1 MLIKQ
6 PNITNNKPSAL
17 AFQRICIHNLNQ
29 KFDLVEYK
37 WIQHHVR
44 VRDQKGERE
53 RYQEDGESL
62 SLYLNKCWPYT
73 LNAAQKYI
81 FHIYSNYICL
91 LDQKRFYTRV
101 TLRGI

>member
-6 PNITNNKPSAL
+6 ANITNNKPSEL
-17 AFQRICIHNLNQ
+17 DFQRICIHNLNQ

-53 RYQEDGESL
+53 DERDISKMERACHFILISVG
-62 SLYLNKCWPYT
+62 
-73 LNAAQKYI
+73 
-81 FHIYSNYICL
+81 HIL
-91 LDQKRFYTRV
+91 
-101 TLRGI
+101 